1 MLAPS
6 LTGMLARME
15 EMRLITRKRADS
27 DQRRLLV
34 TLTAQGRA
42 LVRRIAPRVEKEYR
56 ALEVA
61 IGKPLVRDVYDV
73 LDRLSAAMG

>member
-1 MLAPS
+1 
-6 LTGMLARME
+6 
-15 EMRLITRKRADS
+15 
-27 DQRRLLV
+27 V